1 MDILKEEKIVDRIL
15 SKMTQLCGID
25 TTPVKVFSNPLSVAK
40 KSRILPLHGFIAG
53 GAISNTILS
62 LMDGK
67 DYPIN
72 DIDIFYETDE
82 NSSQDSSNRTDKIN
96 LFSGGYGELIA
107 IDSRSDSYSIVT
119 TERED
124 IINNV
129 YVRRSSSPIIGD
141 DNLLFILKGFDIN
154 CCMVGIDI
162 ETNRLVYTKDF
173 EDFLK
178 HRQLMVI
185 NPYTPCHTSMRLLK
199 KKDELNCYLDVDKEM
214 KYLSQVFL
222 MFIDPYAKGM
232 KKVFA
237 NFFSEKYKQL
247 YEKYS
252 EQLSTY
258 FDLLSFIEAKTLS
271 YKTINSTIFD
281 AFDDISISKH
291 LIMEWSKS
299 ELSTLKPKKYNK
311 VEKYV
316 ENIPHS
322 VRGPI
327 SLKKVWNIFER
338 SNKTEIKK
346 AEMILNNPEIAPF
359 FFAIDGFHKCD
370 FNEKNIDDFIK
381 VFGKN
386 QILIDAIT
394 KSNLNL
400 QESLNFI
407 RMIKTISTKESALF
421 VDIIVERIVQEY
433 GSIDKERLMDK
444 EFIKTIFEQEK
455 NMRSK
460 LLVQPLDLG
469 EFEYN
474 MNVYELVTEYD
485 LLFAS
490 RILHNCMAQPNQ
502 DYQGRIKSGG
512 IKLFLIETEN
522 NYSGVEMEYNLLGFK
537 LRTVL
542 GVTNKTPCDKHVY
555 LSNFL
560 VSFLNHRHWLL
571 KSNDIL
577 DKLQKGMVILN
588 EKVKN
593 SVDTNTSDI
602 NINMVNRL
610 AMNDFAF
617 GLEDMM
623 NVNQPNRL
631 INEEP
636 PPFLDLNEPPPQYD
650 ELTNFDYNT
659 LPF

>member
-1 MDILKEEKIVDRIL
+1 MNILKEEKIVDRIL

-40 KSRILPLHGFIAG
+40 KSRVLPDKGFIAG

-62 LMDGK
+62 LIDGN

-72 DIDIFYETDE
+72 DIDIFYETK
-82 NSSQDSSNRTDKIN
+82 NSGESESSNRTDKIN

-107 IDSRSDSYSIVT
+107 IDNRSDSYSILT

-124 IINNV
+124 VINNV
-129 YVRRSSSPIIGD
+129 YVKRSSPPKKD
-141 DNLLFILKGFDIN
+141 DDDLLFILKGFDIN

-162 ETNRLVYTKDF
+162 ETKRLVYTKDF

-199 KKDELNCYLDVDKEM
+199 KKEELNCYLDVEKEM

-222 MFIDPYAKGM
+222 MFINPYEKGM

-237 NFFSEKYKQL
+237 NFFSDKYKQL

-258 FDLLSFIEAKTLS
+258 FDLISFVDAKKLSYRTSNSLSFHE
-271 YKTINSTIFD
+271 
-281 AFDDISISKH
+281 DDEIYVPKH
-291 LIMEWSKS
+291 LLVEWEKRSD
-299 ELSTLKPKKYNK
+299 LATLKPKKYNK
-311 VEKYV
+311 AENYV
-316 ENIPHS
+316 EYIPYS

-327 SLKKVWNIFER
+327 SLRKVWNIFER

-346 AEMILNNPEIAPF
+346 VEMILSNPEIAPF

-370 FNEKNIDDFIK
+370 FNEKNIEEFIK
-381 VFGKN
+381 IFGKN
-386 QILIDAIT
+386 QVLIDAIT

-407 RMIKTISTKESALF
+407 RMVKTISTKESALF
-421 VDIIVERIVQEY
+421 VDIIVERIVQDY
-433 GSIDKERLMDK
+433 GSIDKERLMNK
-444 EFIKTIFEQEK
+444 EFIKTIFEDEK

-490 RILHNCMAQPNQ
+490 RILHNCMAQPAQN
-502 DYQGRIKSGG
+502 YQGKIKSGNT
-512 IKLFLIETEN
+512 KLFLIETEN

-537 LRTVL
+537 LKAVL
-542 GVTNKTPCDKHVY
+542 GVTNKTPCEKHVY
-555 LSNFL
+555 LSSFL

-593 SVDTNTSDI
+593 SKDTETN
-602 NINMVNRL
+602 NHINMNMVTRL

-617 GLEDMM
+617 GLEDMI
-623 NVNQPNRL
+623 NLGAPPN
-631 INEEP
+631 
-636 PPFLDLNEPPPQYD
+636 
-650 ELTNFDYNT
+650 TNNDDFI
-659 LPF
+659 F

>member
-237 NFFSEKYKQL
+237 NFFSEKYL
-247 YEKYS
+247 
-252 EQLSTY
+252 
-258 FDLLSFIEAKTLS
+258 
-271 YKTINSTIFD
+271 
-281 AFDDISISKH
+281 
-291 LIMEWSKS
+291 
-299 ELSTLKPKKYNK
+299 
-311 VEKYV
+311 
-316 ENIPHS
+316 
-322 VRGPI
+322 
-327 SLKKVWNIFER
+327 
-338 SNKTEIKK
+338 
-346 AEMILNNPEIAPF
+346 
-359 FFAIDGFHKCD
+359 
-370 FNEKNIDDFIK
+370 
-381 VFGKN
+381 
-386 QILIDAIT
+386 
-394 KSNLNL
+394 
-400 QESLNFI
+400 
-407 RMIKTISTKESALF
+407 
-421 VDIIVERIVQEY
+421 
-433 GSIDKERLMDK
+433 
-444 EFIKTIFEQEK
+444 
-455 NMRSK
+455 
-460 LLVQPLDLG
+460 
-469 EFEYN
+469 
-474 MNVYELVTEYD
+474 
-485 LLFAS
+485 
-490 RILHNCMAQPNQ
+490 
-502 DYQGRIKSGG
+502 
-512 IKLFLIETEN
+512 
-522 NYSGVEMEYNLLGFK
+522 
-537 LRTVL
+537 
-542 GVTNKTPCDKHVY
+542 
-555 LSNFL
+555 
-560 VSFLNHRHWLL
+560 
-571 KSNDIL
+571 
-577 DKLQKGMVILN
+577 
-588 EKVKN
+588 
-593 SVDTNTSDI
+593 
-602 NINMVNRL
+602 
-610 AMNDFAF
+610 
-617 GLEDMM
+617 
-623 NVNQPNRL
+623 
-631 INEEP
+631 
-636 PPFLDLNEPPPQYD
+636 
-650 ELTNFDYNT
+650 
-659 LPF
+659 